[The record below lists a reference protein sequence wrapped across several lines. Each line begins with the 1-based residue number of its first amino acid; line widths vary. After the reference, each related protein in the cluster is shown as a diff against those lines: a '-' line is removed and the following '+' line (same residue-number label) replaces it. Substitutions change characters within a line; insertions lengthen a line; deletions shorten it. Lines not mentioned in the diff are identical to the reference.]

1 MSYQKV
7 AVVIPVYRAELTA
20 TEQISLHQCLRVLA
34 KYPIIV
40 VKPESLV
47 LSGWAVFGG
56 EFSEVSLPNHYFA
69 SIAGYNS
76 MMLSAEFYQQ
86 FTDYQY
92 ILIHQLDAFV
102 FNDQLTDWCN
112 KGFDY
117 IGAPWLKDLDF
128 KNKREEYWFNFK
140 KWIAIRFNL
149 KKPDGVSPLE
159 IQLINSVGNGGFS
172 LRNVA
177 KFIKVLQ
184 VFETTIKLYESHK
197 KAQFNED
204 VFWGIEV
211 NRTKNRM
218 NIPDWRTALHF
229 AVEFFPEKAYR
240 FNENQLPFGC
250 HAWDIHGTD
259 FWRPFFKEQGYEI

>member
-1 MSYQKV
+1 MSHQKV

-20 TEQISLHQCLRVLA
+20 SELVSLRQCLRVLT

-40 VKPESLV
+40 VKPKSLE
-47 LSGWAVFGG
+47 LAGWR
-56 EFSEVSLPNHYFA
+56 EFEGKYTEVTLPNHYFA
-69 SIAGYNS
+69 GIEGYNS
-76 MMLSAEFYQQ
+76 MMLSANFYQQ

-102 FNDQLTDWCN
+102 FKDELSEWCD

-117 IGAPWLKDLDF
+117 IGAPWLKDLDLN
-128 KNKREEYWFNFK
+128 NKQEEYWFNFK
-140 KWIAIRFNL
+140 KWLAIKFNL

-172 LRNVA
+172 LRHVQ
-177 KFIKVLQ
+177 KFLEILQ
-184 VFETTIKLYESHK
+184 EFEVKIKLYESHK

-211 NRTKNRM
+211 NRAKTRI
-218 NIPDWRTALHF
+218 NIPNWRTALHF
-229 AVEFFPEKAYR
+229 SVEFFPEKAYR
-240 FNENQLPFGC
+240 FNQNQLPFGC

-259 FWRPFFKEQGYEI
+259 FWRPFFKAQGHEI